1 MAEVEI
7 TGLDKTYPGGAR
19 PAVRAVS
26 TTVAEGEL
34 LVLLGPSGC
43 GKTTLLRMIAGLETP
58 DAGTI
63 GIGGA
68 DITGLPPRERN
79 LSMVFQSYAIFPH
92 RTVAQNIGFGLAM
105 RATAKAEIDSKV
117 KWAAGLLR
125 LLEFLDRYPAQLS
138 GGQRQR
144 VAVARA
150 IVMKPDVLLMDE
162 PLSNLDALLRLQFRA
177 ELKKLLADL
186 GTTCLYVTHD
196 QVEALSLGQRVAV
209 MNEGEI
215 VQTGTPLAVYDAPA
229 SVFVGGFLGSPPMNF
244 LEAAVLDGE
253 TIEVEGQRIPA
264 PAQWSRRPSAPVL
277 IGLRAETITAEP
289 ETPGTRGAGDT
300 LRAVAEVVE
309 PLGSATLITA
319 LLGEQRLKV
328 QVPPDFSVAPGD
340 RLRLR
345 PRPDR
350 IGRYD
355 VRTGEAIR

>member
-7 TGLDKTYPGGAR
+7 TGLEKTYPGGAR

-26 TTVAEGEL
+26 ATVADGEL

-58 DAGTI
+58 DAGTVR
-63 GIGGA
+63 IGGA
-68 DITGLPPRERN
+68 DITDRPPRERN

-105 RATAKAEIDSKV
+105 RGTAKPEIESKV

-125 LLEFLDRYPAQLS
+125 LEDLLGRYPAQLS

-150 IVMKPDVLLMDE
+150 IVMEPDVLLMDE

-196 QVEALSLGQRVAV
+196 QVEALSLGERVAV

-215 VQTGTPLAVYDAPA
+215 VQAGAPLEVYDAPA

-244 LEAAVLDGE
+244 LEAVLDGDV
-253 TIEVEGQRIPA
+253 IEIEGQRIPA
-264 PAQWSRRPSAPVL
+264 PPSWAAGPSGRVL
-277 IGLRAETITAEP
+277 IGVRAETITAEP
-289 ETPGTRGAGDT
+289 GTGEGA

-309 PLGSATLITA
+309 PLGAATLITS
-319 LLGEQRLKV
+319 LVGEQRLKV
-328 QVPPDFSVAPGD
+328 QVPADFRIAPGD
-340 RLRLR
+340 RIRLR

-350 IGRYD
+350 MSRYD
-355 VRTGEAIR
+355 PRTGEVVA